1 MRRSSKKTPSS
12 AKYVTKVRPPSVP
25 ECPPRGLEQHFL
37 ANDIQQDKQV
47 PSLLSLIG
55 GKNYSLLR
63 NLIAPD
69 KPSTKTYAE
78 LRDILRNHI
87 CPKPLVIAE
96 RFRFHKRNQKEG
108 ENISAYVAE
117 LKNFVL

>member
-1 MRRSSKKTPSS
+1 MATIGRMNSFDTAEKSWETYSER
-12 AKYVTKVRPPSVP
+12 
-25 ECPPRGLEQHFL
+25 LEQYFL

>member
-1 MRRSSKKTPSS
+1 MATIGRMNSFDTAEESWETYSER
-12 AKYVTKVRPPSVP
+12 
-25 ECPPRGLEQHFL
+25 LEQYVL

-69 KPSTKTYAE
+69 KPSTKAYAE
-78 LRDILRNHI
+78 LRDILKNHF

-96 RFRFHKRNQKEG
+96 RFFFTKGTRRRERTFRPM
-108 ENISAYVAE
+108 
-117 LKNFVL
+117 